1 MAVYQ
6 TKQTGGIEWC
16 NTAGTGH
23 PNINVVENF
32 NPNLPTDPFRWI
44 PQGLFQD
51 LRDPANETNPPFSVN
66 DNVSGYTNQQ
76 MFAAFQSNINTL
88 QDYRLRLL
96 QTTTNPTSASVI
108 NLFNQY
114 HY

>member
-32 NPNLPTDPFRWI
+32 NPNLPTDFFRWI

-51 LRDPANETNPPFSVN
+51 LRDVTNESGIPII
-66 DNVSGYTNQQ
+66 DQVSGYTIYKSANVCGLSIQYKY
-76 MFAAFQSNINTL
+76 FT
-88 QDYRLRLL
+88 RL
-96 QTTTNPTSASVI
+96 
-108 NLFNQY
+108 
-114 HY
+114 